1 LPFAIHTPRL
11 TRGHIEI
18 TAVASF
24 AYAALFTTE
33 GIGLWFQKRW
43 AEYLTIVA
51 TSSLIPFEVWELVK
65 KLTILRAAL
74 VIANVAIVIY
84 LVAKIAFAATRAD
97 ESAASD
103 SSPES
108 PTQSPAR

>member
-1 LPFAIHTPRL
+1 MTK
-11 TRGHIEI
+11 GHIEI
-18 TAVASF
+18 AAAASF

-33 GIGLWFQKRW
+33 GVGLWRQKRW

-84 LVAKIAFAATRAD
+84 LVIKVR
-97 ESAASD
+97 
-103 SSPES
+103 P
-108 PTQSPAR
+108 R